1 MIRGVDVDMRRVARK
16 AHTVFAAK
24 APEGTG
30 MEEVSSWLWRALC
43 ARYPDLKAYQA
54 EGLGS
59 VEVEGGVTLR
69 WICRSAA
76 GAFACEVI
84 DLESGDWWDAFVVH
98 VGERDVRTGWR
109 RRGRQLDAPAV
120 WEEAA
125 VHLCL
130 GDEVPVRGEPSF
142 VALAAAIGADGGIT
156 VLGADVDERNR
167 LAEEAG
173 QWRSVADRQASELR
187 SLKLIARGG
196 VARIGEGE
204 SALVSD
210 EAVWVELSEMQQ
222 WADENVD
229 RIVVMPRAIAEAKKS
244 SYSEPGLVYE
254 VLEMLAET
262 YRKVKLAKLDR
273 GVLKKECERLGVTI
287 GGSVDP
293 SRAGMT
299 GGEYHVSYGGRKRF
313 LDQHVAKGISRDER
327 FCMRVYF
334 FWCAET
340 QRPVVGWL
348 PSHLSN
354 SKT

>member
-1 MIRGVDVDMRRVARK
+1 MKGVNVDMRRVARK

-24 APEGTG
+24 APAGVGRQEA
-30 MEEVSSWLWRALC
+30 SSWLWRSLC
-43 ARYPDLKAYQA
+43 DRYPDLKGYEA

-59 VEVEGGVTLR
+59 LEVDGGVTLR
-69 WICRSAA
+69 WIGRAAA

-84 DLESGDWWDAFVVH
+84 DMESGDWWDAFVLH
-98 VGERDVRTGWR
+98 VGESEVRTGWR
-109 RRGRQLDAPAV
+109 RRGSQLDAPAV
-120 WEEAA
+120 WEDAA
-125 VHLCL
+125 VHLSL
-130 GDEVPVRGEPSF
+130 GEEVSVRGEPNF
-142 VALAAAIGADGGIT
+142 VSLVAAISAEGGLT
-156 VLGADVDERNR
+156 VLGADVDERTR
-167 LAEEAG
+167 LAADAD
-173 QWRSVADRQASELR
+173 QWKAVAARQASELR
-187 SLKLIARGG
+187 SLKLITRVGAARDGEGDGG
-196 VARIGEGE
+196 VDR
-204 SALVSD
+204 SAP
-210 EAVWVELSEMQQ
+210 AWVELSEMQQ
-222 WADENVD
+222 WADDNVD

-262 YRKVKLAKLDR
+262 YRKVKLAQLDR

-313 LDQHVAKGISRDER
+313 VDQHVGKGISRDER
-327 FCMRVYF
+327 FCLRVYF
-334 FWCAET
+334 FWCADT
-340 QRPVVGWL
+340 QRAVVGWL